1 MDAVTQN
8 LGAGCS
14 TNVAIVLPMA
24 HAAHTQRETFRVPS
38 LQISLE
44 KNLAQDDI
52 LPHAGLLLLFT
63 TSAQT
68 HIFPEIRLDAV
79 RFLDVFL
86 ERIPQIVVTGW
97 FDATSAHGARV
108 LDGYLGLLSAGTKF
122 GEGGRQLLG
131 YRRYD

>member
-1 MDAVTQN
+1 M
-8 LGAGCS
+8 
-14 TNVAIVLPMA
+14 I
-24 HAAHTQRETFRVPS
+24 
-38 LQISLE
+38 
-44 KNLAQDDI
+44 
-52 LPHAGLLLLFT
+52 LLFT

-97 FDATSAHGARV
+97 SDAASAHGTRV

-122 GEGGRQLLG
+122 GEGGQLSVIVG
-131 YRRYD
+131 RDC